1 MFAIITISESV
12 ASASAVVGLAAAAAL
27 SGPLSSSLDGLLSG
41 LFVGDVPL
49 DWSLLDWSLFDALLD
64 LLWRDD
70 GGICGPWFVDLSES
84 DILSAAASAA
94 ASASTSSV
102 RRIVWQCKVI

>member
-49 DWSLLDWSLFDALLD
+49 DWSSLFDALLD